1 MTHSVG
7 GAGSP
12 SNKIWPGPRPTSVYT
27 KWHFDPSSCLATID
41 VGRKV
46 GAVPVFRGA
55 RSPSNNIVWAEAF
68 LRTKWYLDPSSCLA
82 TTARHWPKLGAVPL
96 WRRAGSP
103 SNTMSPRPTSTSLPS
118 GILIDSAVWPQQTG
132 AENWVAAVPLLG
144 GAGPHVTQCGLGRG
158 LPHTNYHLDPCCH
171 LTTTPG
177 PKLGCCVPFFW
188 GGSGI
193 PI

>member
-1 MTHSVG
+1 MPLSGGAESPFNTMSPGPCPTSVPNG
-7 GAGSP
+7 IFIHPAVWPQQTWAKTRGCATLGEAGSP
-12 SNKIWPGPRPTSVYT
+12 
-27 KWHFDPSSCLATID
+27 C
-41 VGRKV
+41 
-46 GAVPVFRGA
+46 
-55 RSPSNNIVWAEAF
+55 
-68 LRTKWYLDPSSCLA
+68 
-82 TTARHWPKLGAVPL
+82 
-96 WRRAGSP
+96 
-103 SNTMSPRPTSTSLPS
+103 NTMSPRPTSTSLPS

-158 LPHTNYHLDPCCH
+158 LPHTNYHLDPCSH